1 MRSLWLGLLSTRTR
15 LRLVVEVGAS
25 SAGVE
30 VAPAPAHAHEELTTF
45 EEGGLVMHALT
56 QTLVWNTKVSHHGG
70 QAPAH
75 AHGAQT

>member
-30 VAPAPAHAHEELTTF
+30 VVVLVDS
-45 EEGGLVMHALT
+45 GGLGGAGPCVSCRHAVKAT
-56 QTLVWNTKVSHHGG
+56 S
-70 QAPAH
+70 
-75 AHGAQT
+75 AQGNEAASPCQRYSTWPPT